1 MSNRKFRKFSYYV
14 TFTVLNER
22 DTFCKLIG
30 NPYIC
35 EIGNDFTGIA
45 HLHKGDKYDK
55 KKGERIA
62 LLKARRKWHRAMYQ
76 LLRRKVSKAEE
87 RANEIWKMLD
97 EYGKRYNADNAEIQ
111 KLVKEK

>member
-1 MSNRKFRKFSYYV
+1 MSKRKFRKFSYYV

-35 EIGNDFTGIA
+35 EIGNDFIGVA

-62 LLKARRKWHRAMYQ
+62 LLKARRKWHHAMCM
-76 LLRRKVSKAEE
+76 LLQRKIDELDAQS
-87 RANEIWKMLD
+87 NEAYKMIKK
-97 EYGKRYNADNAEIQ
+97 YWGRYDADNAEI
-111 KLVKEK
+111 KELVKEK

>member
-35 EIGNDFTGIA
+35 EIGNDFTGVA

-62 LLKARRKWHRAMYQ
+62 LLKARRKWHHAMRQ
-76 LLRRKVSKAEE
+76 FLLGKARELSQE
-87 RANEIWKMLD
+87 ANEVWLMAK
-97 EYGKRYNADNAEIQ
+97 EYGNRYGSDCTEIKQ
-111 KLVKEK
+111 LVKEK

>member
-1 MSNRKFRKFSYYV
+1 MSNRKFSYYV

-45 HLHKGDKYDK
+45 HLHKGDKYDR

-62 LLKARRKWHRAMYQ
+62 LLKARRKWHRAMC
-76 LLRRKVSKAEE
+76 LLLNRKVKELLKEE
-87 RANEIWKMLD
+87 SDMYTMII
-97 EYGKRYNADNAEIQ
+97 EYGRRYDLDNAEIQ
-111 KLVKEK
+111 ELVKEK